1 MNQKELQDLTPALL
15 RRCESSE
22 GGKGIPV
29 IVIPAG
35 VGEAVGESQA
45 HHPSGERDVVL
56 KPKDFLVKCISSY
69 QPFMHEE

>member
-1 MNQKELQDLTPALL
+1 MNQKELRDLPAALL
-15 RRCESSE
+15 RSCESSE

-35 VGEAVGESQA
+35 EGEAVGESQA

-56 KPKDFLVKCISSY
+56 KPKDLLEK
-69 QPFMHEE
+69 MH